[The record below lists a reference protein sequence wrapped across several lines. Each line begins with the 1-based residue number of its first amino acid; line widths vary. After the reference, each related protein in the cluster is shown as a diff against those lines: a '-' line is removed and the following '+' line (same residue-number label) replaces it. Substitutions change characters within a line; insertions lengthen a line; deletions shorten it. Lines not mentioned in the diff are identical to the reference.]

1 MTNPQT
7 PPSPESAPQVAPNQP
22 INQTSPP
29 SHSQSSPWWVRH
41 GETIKILVVALVVAL
56 ILRGY
61 VVEPRFIPSGSME
74 PSLLVGDRI
83 LVDKFTYR
91 FNPPEVGDIV
101 VFYPPL
107 TPATPDHTKAY
118 IKRLIAKGGDR
129 VNVMQHQV
137 FVNGQPL
144 DEKYI
149 AEPPMYRL
157 RHEVTVPPDHYWVMG
172 DNRNNSND
180 SHVWGFLPA
189 ENIIGKAVVRFLPWD
204 DRVGW
209 LVNPFKV
216 GNKLLRG
223 TTPIEQK

>member
-1 MTNPQT
+1 MTNHQT
-7 PPSPESAPQVAPNQP
+7 PPSSEPSPQVVSTPDRPTAPP
-22 INQTSPP
+22 QT
-29 SHSQSSPWWVRH
+29 QYWWLRY
-41 GETIKILVVALVVAL
+41 GETIRILLVALIVAL
-56 ILRGY
+56 ILRSY

-83 LVDKFTYR
+83 LVDKLSYR
-91 FNPPEVGDIV
+91 FNPPERGDIV
-101 VFYPPL
+101 VFYPPV
-107 TPATPDHTKAY
+107 TPATPDHSKAY

-129 VNVMQHQV
+129 VNVINHQV
-137 FVNGQPL
+137 VLNGQPL
-144 DEKYI
+144 NELYI

-157 RHEVTVPPDHYWVMG
+157 RQEVTVPNGYYWVMG

-209 LVNPFKV
+209 LVNPFKH
-216 GNKLLRG
+216 LSR
-223 TTPIEQK
+223 